1 MPPAISGGNLF
12 SKWKNKLQYSD
23 EHILKL
29 AKKSASYNEAFTI
42 VVKQFGPR
50 LFPQIQ
56 RITKNKQWTEDCLQN
71 IFIRVFNSLI
81 DFRGESSIYSWL
93 YRIANNEAINFIK
106 KEKIRFTSDFTE
118 SIEFIAQD
126 FDFPAVST
134 EVIEKHLLEA
144 ISNLPQKQA
153 EVFELKFFQDLKF
166 SEISQ
171 LTGVSEGGLKAN
183 YHHAVKKIEEYLKN
197 NLLD

>member
-1 MPPAISGGNLF
+1 M
-12 SKWKNKLQYSD
+12 KYSD

-71 IFIRVFNSLI
+71 VFIRVFNSLV

-106 KEKIRFTSDFTE
+106 KEKIRFTSDLGDT
-118 SIEFIAQD
+118 SIEFIAQN
-126 FDFPAVST
+126 FDHPAVSA

-166 SEISQ
+166 SEISK
-171 LTGVSEGGLKAN
+171 LTGLSEGGLKAN
-183 YHHAVKKIEEYLKN
+183 YHHAVKKIEEQLKN
-197 NLLD
+197 SLLD